1 MGLATQHLTGLQDWP
16 EGVCYGDYADAELP
30 NGLATCPG
38 QLHPTLTPTHYDNT
52 L

>member
-16 EGVCYGDYADAELP
+16 ERVCYRDYEDAELSD
-30 NGLATCPG
+30 GLATRPG
-38 QLHPTLTPTHYDNT
+38 QLHPILTPTHYDNT